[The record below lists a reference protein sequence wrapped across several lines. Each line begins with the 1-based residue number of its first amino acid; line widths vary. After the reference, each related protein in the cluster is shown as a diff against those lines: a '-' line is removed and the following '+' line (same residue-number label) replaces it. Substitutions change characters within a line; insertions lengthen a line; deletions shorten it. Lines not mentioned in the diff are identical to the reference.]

1 MLIFSD
7 IKCGHFLRYILNAA
21 HFSIFLTPLSR
32 HIEE

>member
-21 HFSIFLTPLSR
+21 HFNTFITL
-32 HIEE
+32 H